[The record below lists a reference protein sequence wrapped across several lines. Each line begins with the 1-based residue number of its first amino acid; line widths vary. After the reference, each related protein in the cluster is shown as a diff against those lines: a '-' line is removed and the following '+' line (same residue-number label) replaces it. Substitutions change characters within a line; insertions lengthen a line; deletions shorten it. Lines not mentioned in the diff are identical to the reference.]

1 MTIINSGKYSPAEG
15 WEGKIGVLGA
25 WTPRSVAVKTP
36 EVGQIP
42 RSRAIARDDCKG
54 QDLGGRG
61 CSVWQ
66 SRRESLLPG
75 LPLPVCQ
82 SSAAGTL
89 LQLHFC
95 ILPGPPLEITRFRRL
110 LPAVLSSTFFHWL
123 QQEKEELGVKQ
134 QRG

>member
-1 MTIINSGKYSPAEG
+1 MTIINSGKYSPEEG

-61 CSVWQ
+61 YSGKAEGSPCF
-66 SRRESLLPG
+66 PG
-75 LPLPVCQ
+75 CLSQFRQP
-82 SSAAGTL
+82 SAAGTL